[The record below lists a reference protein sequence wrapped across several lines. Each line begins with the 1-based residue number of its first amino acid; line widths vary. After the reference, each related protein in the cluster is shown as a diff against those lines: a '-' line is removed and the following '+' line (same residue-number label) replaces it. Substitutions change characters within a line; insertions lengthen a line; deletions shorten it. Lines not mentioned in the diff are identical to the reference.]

1 MSLERVVELVTAAL
15 PPGFVVYD
23 GGVSDKVED
32 LPDLYV
38 VIYPSTPLAITGDVA
53 VTPSGRAYSWQVTS
67 VAIAP
72 NVEGIADARWQ
83 ASWAAGLVR
92 DHLVAARLTPGGQK
106 IDHTS
111 SQPVARDEQI
121 VSRTVVAA
129 MDRYAALT

>member
-15 PPGFVVYD
+15 PSGFVVYD
-23 GGVSDKVED
+23 GGVTDKVED

-38 VIYPSTPLAITGDVA
+38 VVYPSTPLAVSGDVA

-72 NVEGIADARWQ
+72 DVSAIADARWQ

-92 DHLVAARLTPGGQK
+92 DHLVVARLTPGGQK
-106 IDHTS
+106 IEHTS